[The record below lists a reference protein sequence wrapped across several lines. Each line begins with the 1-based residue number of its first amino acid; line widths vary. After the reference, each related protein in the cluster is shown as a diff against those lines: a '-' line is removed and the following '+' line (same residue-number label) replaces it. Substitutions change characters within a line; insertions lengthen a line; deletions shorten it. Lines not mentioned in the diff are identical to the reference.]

1 VLAAFM
7 RREGWQTAID
17 WDAAGLCDEATVAA
31 ETLPPPRR
39 MPCAVNVVWKGR
51 VLLAPAGGVTIVPD
65 ELIAPERISVA
76 PAGVLEDQRSA
87 VEPRPDGDVW
97 WWD

>member
-1 VLAAFM
+1 
-7 RREGWQTAID
+7 
-17 WDAAGLCDEATVAA
+17 
-31 ETLPPPRR
+31 
-39 MPCAVNVVWKGR
+39 
-51 VLLAPAGGVTIVPD
+51 VPD
-65 ELIAPERISVA
+65 ELIAPERVSVA